1 MDRNGRLALK
11 IQVKVQEQSDG
22 SWLASGVKPPFIV
35 ATRNAGEIDG
45 LVGEAVTDLLRVLY
59 RHREPGQ
66 EIEDVLRELAV
77 PYEWEPAS
85 SDSSG
90 AEERAMTVR
99 VPDLVPA

>member
-11 IQVKVQEQSDG
+11 IQVKVREQSDG

-35 ATRNAGEIDG
+35 ATRNASEIDG

-59 RHREPGQ
+59 WHREPGQ

-77 PYEWEPAS
+77 PYEWEPTP

-90 AEERAMTVR
+90 TEERAMTVR